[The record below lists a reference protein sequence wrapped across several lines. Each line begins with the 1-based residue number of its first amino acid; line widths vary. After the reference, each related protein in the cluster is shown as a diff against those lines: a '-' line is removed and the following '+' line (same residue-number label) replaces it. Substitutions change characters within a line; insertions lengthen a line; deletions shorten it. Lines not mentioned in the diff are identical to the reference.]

1 MGVNRVLQKNEIRK
15 NDKVIFILI
24 NYFNS
29 PGAYSCMCLF
39 MKHIFDKIH
48 LAKHYFVL
56 LKSTLMVFGLIVKIY
71 SENITDDFF
80 SNKVISKSI
89 IFLFFNLMN

>member
-29 PGAYSCMCLF
+29 PGAYSCICLF
-39 MKHIFDKIH
+39 IKHIFDKIH

-56 LKSTLMVFGLIVKIY
+56 LKSTLMVFGLIVKI
-71 SENITDDFF
+71 
-80 SNKVISKSI
+80 SNAKCKVY
-89 IFLFFNLMN
+89 MN